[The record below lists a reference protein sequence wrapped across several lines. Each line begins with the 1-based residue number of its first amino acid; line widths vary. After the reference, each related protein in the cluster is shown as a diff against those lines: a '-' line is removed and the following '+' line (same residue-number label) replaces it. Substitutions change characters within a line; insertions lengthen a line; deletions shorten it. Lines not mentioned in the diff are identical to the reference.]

1 MNPRE
6 QGFLLL
12 SSHLGDPARKV
23 LTDAQLRDLAFRVQT
38 MHHSDEDRDLTVADL
53 TAIGYDPVSA
63 GHIVLLLSQ
72 EEQLKWY
79 LAKAQRL
86 NCSVL
91 TRASPDY
98 PVHLRR
104 ALGNVAPGCIWYK
117 GDITFVQRPAIS
129 LVGSRDLR
137 PPNADF
143 AREVG
148 EQAARQG
155 FVLISGNA
163 RGADR
168 TAQDACLA
176 HGGCVISVVA
186 DQLHKYKPDNN
197 ILYISEDGFDLP
209 FTSQRALHRNRVI
222 HALGSKVFVAQCTN
236 GSGGT
241 WSGTLQNLRNSWSP
255 VFCYDDASDGALEL
269 MKRGCTGIGF
279 SPLERIDTL

>member
-23 LTDAQLRDLAFRVQT
+23 LSDARLRNLAARVQT
-38 MHHSDEDRDLTVADL
+38 MPRPTEDRELTVEDL
-53 TAIGYDPVSA
+53 VQIGYDPVDA
-63 GHIVLLLSQ
+63 GHIVTLLSQ

-79 LAKAQRL
+79 LSKAEKLGCR
-86 NCSVL
+86 VL
-91 TRASPDY
+91 TRANPDY
-98 PVHLRR
+98 PVRLRR
-104 ALGNVAPGCIWYK
+104 ALNNDATGCIWYK
-117 GDITFVQRPAIS
+117 GDISLLQRPCIS

-137 PPNADF
+137 PPNEAF
-143 AREVG
+143 AKEVG

-168 TAQDACLA
+168 AAQDACLS

-186 DQLHKYKPDNN
+186 DQLHKYKPYKNV
-197 ILYISEDGFDLP
+197 LFISEDDFDLP
-209 FTSQRALHRNRVI
+209 FSSQRALHRNRVI
-222 HALGSKVFVAQCTN
+222 HALGSKVFVAQSTS

-241 WSGTLQNLRNSWSP
+241 WSGTIQNLKNGWSP
-255 VFCYDDASDGALEL
+255 VFCYDDASDGAQAL
-269 MKRGCTGIGF
+269 MKRGATGIGF
-279 SPLERIDTL
+279 SPLENLTVL

>member
-23 LTDAQLRDLAFRVQT
+23 LTDAQLRNLAVRVQT
-38 MHHSDEDRDLTVADL
+38 MHKPDADRELTVEDLTG
-53 TAIGYDPVSA
+53 IGYDRVDA
-63 GHIVLLLSQ
+63 RRILLLLSQ
-72 EEQLKWY
+72 EDQLKWY
-79 LAKAQRL
+79 MGKAERL
-86 NCSVL
+86 GCRVL
-91 TRASPDY
+91 TRANENY
-98 PVHLRR
+98 PMRLRR
-104 ALGNVAPGCIWYK
+104 GLGNDAPGCIWYK
-117 GDITFVQRPAIS
+117 GDISLLQRAAVS

-137 PPNADF
+137 PPNMDF
-143 AREVG
+143 AKEVG

-176 HGGCVISVVA
+176 HGGCVISIIA
-186 DQLHKYKPDNN
+186 DQLYKYKQADN
-197 ILYISEDGFDLP
+197 ILYISEDGFDLT
-209 FTSQRALHRNRVI
+209 FSSQRALHRNRVI
-222 HALGSKVFVAQCTN
+222 HCLGSKVFVAQCAN

-241 WSGTLQNLRNSWSP
+241 WSGTLQNLRGGWSP
-255 VFCYDDASDGALEL
+255 VYCYDDASGGSLEL

-279 SPLERIDTL
+279 SELGNIDTL

>member
-23 LTDAQLRDLAFRVQT
+23 LTDAQLRNLALRVQT
-38 MHHSDEDRDLTVADL
+38 MHRPDEDRELTVTDLT
-53 TAIGYDPVSA
+53 TIGYDLTSA
-63 GHIVLLLSQ
+63 RQILLLLSQ

-86 NCSVL
+86 GCRVL
-91 TRASPDY
+91 TRANPAY
-98 PVHLRR
+98 PLQLRR
-104 ALGNVAPGCIWYK
+104 ALGNDAPGCIWYK
-117 GDITFVQRPAIS
+117 GDITLLQRPGIS

-137 PPNADF
+137 APNADF
-143 AREVG
+143 AKEVG

-186 DQLHKYKPDNN
+186 DQLHKYKPRENV
-197 ILYISEDGFDLP
+197 LYISEDCFDLP
-209 FTSQRALHRNRVI
+209 FSSQRALHRNRVI

-241 WSGTLQNLRNSWSP
+241 WSGTLQNLRNGWSP

-279 SPLERIDTL
+279 SPLENIHTL